1 MGHVPQVRCFARLAG
16 PAVLCVAAFAPAVA
30 AFAPALAFAQPQ
42 IIKLATLV
50 PEGSVW
56 DKSMRDMGA
65 QWAAGTQGRV
75 VLRVYPGGV
84 AGDEPDLVRKM
95 RIGQLQ
101 AAAVTTA
108 GLANI
113 DPAFNVFNIPMFF
126 ASYPELYATLDKL
139 TPVLKQRLEAKG
151 FVLLAWGHGGWVY
164 FFTKQPVGS
173 AEGLRRTKMFVWA
186 GDDQMVA
193 LWRELRFQPVPL
205 AATDIM
211 TALQTGMIDSYP
223 TTPLLGLTL
232 QWYRM
237 TPNLV
242 GMGLAPLV
250 GGLVMTRQAWAKIAE
265 PDRARILESCRR
277 LEHKLEVEVPR
288 QDTTAVAEMQKRG
301 LRVNVVSVAN
311 ATQFRLAAEDFA
323 NGMKGISVPPDIL
336 ELARRERDAYRRKSG
351 AGAR

>member
-1 MGHVPQVRCFARLAG
+1 MGHVPQLRCSARSGIAG
-16 PAVLCVAAFAPAVA
+16 ALCAAVLALAATGLAPA
-30 AFAPALAFAQPQ
+30 PATAQPQ

-65 QWAAGTQGRV
+65 QWTAGTQGRV

-126 ASYPELYATLDKL
+126 TSYPELYATLDKL
-139 TPVLKQRLEAKG
+139 TPLLKQRLEAKG
-151 FVLLAWGHGGWVY
+151 FVLLAWGHGGWIY
-164 FFTKQPVGS
+164 FFTKHPVES
-173 AEGLRRTKMFVWA
+173 AEGLRKTKMFVWA

-193 LWRELRFQPVPL
+193 LWRELDFQPVPL

-250 GGLVMTRQAWAKIAE
+250 GGLVMTKHAWAKISE
-265 PDRARILESCRR
+265 PDRARILESCQR

-288 QDTTAVAEMQKRG
+288 QDTSAVAEMKKRG
-301 LRVNVVSVAN
+301 LKVNAVSEAN
-311 ATQFRLAAEDFA
+311 ATQFRLAAEEFA
-323 NGMKGISVPPDIL
+323 NGMKGSRVPPDIL
-336 ELARRERDAYRRKSG
+336 ELARRERDAFRQKSG
-351 AGAR
+351 AGTR

>member
-1 MGHVPQVRCFARLAG
+1 MGHVPQVRCFARLAV
-16 PAVLCVAAFAPAVA
+16 PAVLCAAAITLTVATLAPAPA
-30 AFAPALAFAQPQ
+30 AAQPQ

-65 QWAAGTQGRV
+65 QWATGTQGRV

-126 ASYPELYATLDKL
+126 TSYPELYATLDKL
-139 TPVLKQRLEAKG
+139 TPVLKQRLEARG

-164 FFTKQPVGS
+164 FFTKQPVES
-173 AEGLRRTKMFVWA
+173 AEGLRKTKMFVWA

-211 TALQTGMIDSYP
+211 TALQTGMIDAYP

-232 QWYRM
+232 QWYRK

-265 PDRARILESCRR
+265 PDRVRILESCRR

-288 QDTTAVAEMQKRG
+288 QDTAAVVEMQKRG
-301 LRVNVVSVAN
+301 LKVNSVSGAS
-311 ATQFRLAAEDFA
+311 ATQFRLTAEEFA
-323 NGMKGISVPPDIL
+323 NGMKGIRVPPDIL
-336 ELARRERDAYRRKSG
+336 ELARHERDAFRQKSG
-351 AGAR
+351 AGVR

>member
-1 MGHVPQVRCFARLAG
+1 MTDLQQVRRSLRSGIAG
-16 PAVLCVAAFAPAVA
+16 VLCAAILALAVTLLAPAPA
-30 AFAPALAFAQPQ
+30 AAQSQ
-42 IIKLATLV
+42 VIKLATLV

-56 DKSMRDMGA
+56 DQSMRDMGA

-84 AGDEPDLVRKM
+84 AGDEPDAVRKM

-126 ASYPELYATLDKL
+126 TSYPELYATLDKL
-139 TPVLKQRLEAKG
+139 TPLLRQRLEAKG

-164 FFTKQPVGS
+164 FFTKQPVES
-173 AEGLRRTKMFVWA
+173 VVELRKAKMFVWA

-193 LWRELRFQPVPL
+193 LWRQFGFQPVAL

-211 TALQTGMIDSYP
+211 TGLQTGMIDAYP

-250 GGLVMTRQAWAKIAE
+250 GGLVMTKQAWAKIAE
-265 PDRARILESCRR
+265 PDRARIMESCRR
-277 LEHKLEVEVPR
+277 LEHKLEIEVPR
-288 QDTTAVAEMQKRG
+288 QDTIAVAEMKKRG
-301 LRVNVVSVAN
+301 LRVNAVTGAN
-311 ATQFRLAAEDFA
+311 ATQFRATAEQFA
-323 NGMKGISVPPDIL
+323 NGMKGIRVPPDIL
-336 ELARRERDAYRRKSG
+336 DLARRERDAFRRKSG
-351 AGAR
+351 GGVR

>member
-1 MGHVPQVRCFARLAG
+1 MGHVPQVRCSARSTV
-16 PAVLCVAAFAPAVA
+16 PAVLCAAVLALTVAALAPA
-30 AFAPALAFAQPQ
+30 PTLAQPQ

-126 ASYPELYATLDKL
+126 TSYPELYATLDKL
-139 TPVLKQRLEAKG
+139 TPVLKQRLEEKG

-164 FFTKQPVGS
+164 FFTKQPVES
-173 AEGLRRTKMFVWA
+173 VEELRKTKMFVWA
-186 GDDQMVA
+186 GDDEMVA
-193 LWRELRFQPVPL
+193 QWRRFGFQPVAL

-211 TALQTGMIDSYP
+211 TGLQTGMIDAYP

-237 TPNLV
+237 TPNMV
-242 GMGLAPLV
+242 GMGMAPLV
-250 GGLVMTRQAWAKIAE
+250 GGLVMTKQAWAKIAE

-277 LEHKLEVEVPR
+277 LEHKLEDEVPR
-288 QDTTAVAEMQKRG
+288 QDTLAVAEMKKRG
-301 LRVNVVSVAN
+301 LKVNAVSSAN
-311 ATQFRLAAEDFA
+311 ATQFRATAEQFA
-323 NGMKGISVPPDIL
+323 GGMKGVRVPPDIL
-336 ELARRERDAYRRKSG
+336 DLARRERDAFRQKSG
-351 AGAR
+351 GGAR